1 MNREKLLGIVLAT
14 AFTSFTISYLI
25 HHPKIEG
32 NIYSDIVSFWY
43 SPLVREVKIPYV
55 DEGFAYPPISGFIVY
70 LSALIGKGEL
80 IPYYNTF
87 SMILY
92 LFYLLLVITI
102 FKIMNR
108 KNIPILYL
116 FIFLIFSPSMIVYL
130 NYNFDIV
137 FASLLMLSLILYEKG
152 KYKLSALAFCA
163 TALAKLI
170 NLILLPL
177 MLSYLKSWK
186 SKVSYIVY
194 SIFPFLG
201 VNLVLQIINPNF
213 LSDTYLFHAEWGLEN
228 AWFLYLFPS
237 NESWDTAKL
246 FSALIM
252 VYGVFK
258 IYLTNVGDIYERAFM
273 LLSVFLLTNYVF
285 TPQMV
290 IWLLPFLAIMGR
302 LPITFYIL
310 EVANV
315 GIILTWFMVDNPLAP
330 GALPQN
336 LALIRAAALLY
347 MLIETYLLSSKRYTI
362 SQEFKEFLEKFF
374 KNIKVSLKQ

>member
-1 MNREKLLGIVLAT
+1 MLKIVLAT
-14 AFTSFTISYLI
+14 TFVSFTSSYLI

-43 SPLVREVKIPYV
+43 SPIVRKIPYIE
-55 DEGFAYPPISGFIVY
+55 EGFAYPPISGFIVY
-70 LSALIGKGEL
+70 ISSLIGGGEM

-92 LFYLLLVITI
+92 IFYLLLVLTV
-102 FKIMNR
+102 FKIMSR
-108 KNIPILYL
+108 KNIPLQYL

-130 NYNFDIV
+130 NYNFDVV
-137 FASLLMLSLILYEKG
+137 FAAFLILSLTLYEKG
-152 KYKLSALAFCA
+152 RLRLSALAFCA

-177 MLSYLKSWK
+177 MLSYLKDRK
-186 SKVSYIVY
+186 SKISYITY
-194 SIFPFLG
+194 SVIPFLG
-201 VNLVLQIINPNF
+201 VNLLLQAINPNF

-237 NESWDTAKL
+237 HDSWDTAKL
-246 FSALIM
+246 FSASIM
-252 VYGVFK
+252 AYGVLK
-258 IYLTNVGDIYERAFM
+258 IYLSNVGDIYERSFM

-302 LPITFYIL
+302 IPLTFYIL
-310 EVANV
+310 EAANV
-315 GIILTWFMVDNPLAP
+315 GIIITWFMVDNPLAP

-336 LALIRAAALLY
+336 LALIRALALLY
-347 MLIETYLLSSKRYTI
+347 ILGETYLLSSKQRTI
-362 SQEFKEFLEKFF
+362 FQEFRQFLERILT
-374 KNIKVSLKQ
+374 NIKISSEK

>member
-1 MNREKLLGIVLAT
+1 MLKIVLAT
-14 AFTSFTISYLI
+14 TFVSFTSSYLI

-43 SPLVREVKIPYV
+43 SPIVRKIPYIE
-55 DEGFAYPPISGFIVY
+55 EGFAYPPISGFIVY
-70 LSALIGKGEL
+70 ISSLIGGGEM

-92 LFYLLLVITI
+92 IFYLLLVLTV
-102 FKIMNR
+102 FKIMSR
-108 KNIPILYL
+108 KNIPLQYL

-130 NYNFDIV
+130 NYNFDVV
-137 FASLLMLSLILYEKG
+137 FAAFLILSLTLYEKG
-152 KYKLSALAFCA
+152 RLRLSALAFCA

-177 MLSYLKSWK
+177 MLSYLKDRK
-186 SKVSYIVY
+186 SKISYITY
-194 SIFPFLG
+194 SVIPFLG
-201 VNLVLQIINPNF
+201 VNLLLQAINPNF

-237 NESWDTAKL
+237 RDSWDTAKL
-246 FSALIM
+246 FSASIM
-252 VYGVFK
+252 AYGVLK
-258 IYLTNVGDIYERAFM
+258 IYLSNVGDIYERSFM

-302 LPITFYIL
+302 IPLTFYIL
-310 EVANV
+310 EAANV
-315 GIILTWFMVDNPLAP
+315 GIIITWFMVDNPLVP

-336 LALIRAAALLY
+336 LALVRALALLY
-347 MLIETYLLSSKRYTI
+347 ILGETYLLSSKQRTI
-362 SQEFKEFLEKFF
+362 FQEFRQFLERILT
-374 KNIKVSLKQ
+374 NIKISSEK